1 MTRPI
6 LYSFVRCPYAIRARM
21 ACNCSGTEVE
31 LREVDLKNKPQAL
44 IQASAKATV
53 PVFVDIDG
61 RVIDESQAIV
71 EEQLTLANVNCQQ
84 PEDLDLIEQL
94 HRVFIPALVRY
105 KYPERFEAVNLA
117 QIQTTLQDFLAILN
131 KTLQQRAYTDEW
143 QYLDVMV
150 LPLVRQCYKVDTEQF
165 NDWGFTEVN
174 FWLQSITESERFK
187 ALMIKREPWK
197 PN

>member
-61 RVIDESQAIV
+61 RVVDESQAIV

-84 PEDLDLIEQL
+84 SEDLDLIEQL
-94 HRVFIPALVRY
+94 HQVFIPALVRY

-131 KTLQQRAYTDEW
+131 KTLQQRASTDGW

-150 LPLVRQCYKVDTEQF
+150 LPLVRQCYKVDTVQF

>member
-21 ACNCSGTEVE
+21 ACHCSGTEVE

-61 RVIDESQAIV
+61 RVVDESQTIV

-94 HRVFIPALVRY
+94 HQAFIPALVRY

-117 QIQTTLQDFLAILN
+117 QIQTTLQDFLATLN
-131 KTLQQRAYTDEW
+131 KTLQQRASTDGW